1 MDKQPSLRDSIGQLL
16 RENRLVIQLEVLLL
30 TAFVLLGVQNKV
42 FYFLLIGWLSLWLRR
57 VGWRGIGLRA
67 PSDWRRT
74 ILLGILIGAVYQ
86 AFSILL
92 LVPFLHRLT
101 GTALDLSQFASLPG
115 SIPNLI
121 LWLAVSWIFAA
132 FLEELAYRGYV
143 FSRIT
148 DLLGDS
154 RWSLG
159 IGVFLSAAFF
169 GLAHLSQGVSG
180 VLETFVFGAVLS
192 GLYLYSG
199 RNLWLPII
207 AHGVNNT
214 FGFLLIFF
222 GLLPIT

>member
-1 MDKQPSLRDSIGQLL
+1 MDTQPSLRDRIGQLF
-16 RENRLVIQLEVLLL
+16 RENRVVILLEVLLL
-30 TAFVLLGVQNKV
+30 TAFALFGGQNKV

-67 PSDWRRT
+67 PSDWRRV
-74 ILLGILIGAVYQ
+74 ILLGIVIGAVYQ

-92 LVPFLHRLT
+92 LVPFLHRVT
-101 GTALDLSQFASLPG
+101 NTPLDLSQFASLPG
-115 SIPNLI
+115 SIPNLL
-121 LWLAVSWIFAA
+121 LWLAISWIFAA
-132 FLEELAYRGYV
+132 TLEELVYRGYV

-148 DLLGDS
+148 DLLGSS
-154 RWSLG
+154 RWGLTA
-159 IGVFLSAAFF
+159 GVFLSAAFF
-169 GLAHLSQGVSG
+169 GLAHLYQGVSG

>member
-1 MDKQPSLRDSIGQLL
+1 MDTQPSLRDRIGQLL
-16 RENRLVIQLEVLLL
+16 RENRVIILLEVLLL
-30 TAFVLLGVQNKV
+30 TAFALFSGQNKV

-67 PSDWRRT
+67 PSDWQRT
-74 ILLGILIGAVYQ
+74 ILLGVLIGAAYQ
-86 AFSILL
+86 VFSILL
-92 LVPFLHRLT
+92 LVPFLHRVT
-101 GTALDLSQFASLPG
+101 GTALDLSEFASLPG

-121 LWLAVSWIFAA
+121 FWLAISWIFAA
-132 FLEELAYRGYV
+132 TLEELAYRGYV

-148 DLLGDS
+148 DLLGNS
-154 RWSLG
+154 RWGLG
-159 IGVFLSAAFF
+159 VGIFLSAACF
-169 GLAHLSQGVSG
+169 GLAHLYQGVSG

-222 GLLPIT
+222 GFLPIT